1 MEAIISEATGQG
13 LQLGAAAVNICARYA
28 RHTCCTPALVSA
40 WQMFRAV
47 PPRARSALLY
57 SEMMVSVCL
66 GVSCLSLRA
75 WHVHLSIEIGAK
87 LGASRPEVCTTLEG
101 RPTAMPP

>member
-13 LQLGAAAVNICARYA
+13 LQLGAAAVKVCARYA

-47 PPRARSALLY
+47 PPRARSALVY
-57 SEMMVSVCL
+57 SEMMVRACLLAVCIARL
-66 GVSCLSLRA
+66 ACSASL
-75 WHVHLSIEIGAK
+75 HLCRCDACCE
-87 LGASRPEVCTTLEG
+87 LQHC
-101 RPTAMPP
+101 